1 MVIIVHM
8 LEYHLHKEIFFFF
21 FFKGLWK
28 EEEKSGQVQLLK
40 NLLLI
45 IYRWEKHKSTPCQ
58 KIIIS

>member
-8 LEYHLHKEIFFFF
+8 LEYHLHKDVFF

-45 IYRWEKHKSTPCQ
+45 IYRWEKHKSTPYQ